1 MAAGE
6 GALAVHGMAAM
17 QASLPPTVHPVEHSL
32 ATASQLQV
40 AGVVAAAPPTSHT
53 QMDSSPAATP
63 AAAAPVLSLGAGKV
77 DEQPGVDPSQQAPA
91 TGFEPGSPMDTD
103 AAGEQAVMPGAEQA
117 VVGGVG
123 GGGGQLAAAEG
134 AGGLLAEAEDE
145 GGQMAVVAEGPGGL
159 PAEVEDGGVGGAQAD
174 VKDGAAEPEPGAVAE
189 EVPLAD
195 LAALCQD
202 QLRQRLELAA
212 LAGLGPVLLPAAE
225 SACEQLVSQGVG
237 ANGPEPGQSPEEA
250 ADAVWRKANDI
261 LWSAAEA
268 VGDDCLLAAGYAAD
282 AEALCYGLPAVAVP
296 AVRAACGALLHAADR
311 LELHGAVPQ
320 LRGAAPRVFSAA
332 SLAMLAIIS
341 QASCRHAPSAKPGQV
356 ATGFPGLQ
364 PLLTAAA
371 TALDR
376 GDGRPAGLASYGTVL
391 SQVVLM
397 LGEEHSLALYG
408 CGAEQTM
415 HRPSRAAKSVA
426 MKWMKGST
434 GLAGMGDEEA
444 SPVQHPR
451 YTNPGAA
458 ATRTEK
464 RRWLQQDPLNL
475 EEAAPGMSG
484 APDKASVTKAGQER
498 TTYRGVRPRAV
509 GGFLAEIRTAQNER
523 R

>member
-1 MAAGE
+1 MCGGGGVTRHRAAAYAWAVWWCVLYA
-6 GALAVHGMAAM
+6 GAPAPWLQLGN
-17 QASLPPTVHPVEHSL
+17 LEHSL
-32 ATASQLQV
+32 QSNTLIVNHYKTVFLSVWSSHRMACTWPIHGIHMVTVAYHLQPV
-40 AGVVAAAPPTSHT
+40 AG
-53 QMDSSPAATP
+53 
-63 AAAAPVLSLGAGKV
+63 
-77 DEQPGVDPSQQAPA
+77 APA
-91 TGFEPGSPMDTD
+91 QILMSPK
-103 AAGEQAVMPGAEQA
+103 AVP
-117 VVGGVG
+117 
-123 GGGGQLAAAEG
+123 
-134 AGGLLAEAEDE
+134 
-145 GGQMAVVAEGPGGL
+145 PH
-159 PAEVEDGGVGGAQAD
+159 
-174 VKDGAAEPEPGAVAE
+174 
-189 EVPLAD
+189 
-195 LAALCQD
+195 ALM
-202 QLRQRLELAA
+202 LH
-212 LAGLGPVLLPAAE
+212 AGLGPVLLPAAE

-320 LRGAAPRVFSAA
+320 LRCAAPRVFSAA

-397 LGEEHSLALYG
+397 LGEEHSLAMYG

-426 MKWMKGST
+426 MKWMKGSS
-434 GLAGMGDEEA
+434 GLAGMVSGCPRDGCG
-444 SPVQHPR
+444 SRTFDCQPVVLTGHDREVLP
-451 YTNPGAA
+451 AA
-458 ATRTEK
+458 ARRRAPRILSSLPRNAGHHQPSLLSSRAKREAWPSGHRLSRTAAVTNSCGDSTGP
-464 RRWLQQDPLNL
+464 RGRPASRVGQLRHGPITGGADAGGGAQPGYVWLWSRADH
-475 EEAAPGMSG
+475 APAKQSC
-484 APDKASVTKAGQER
+484 QER
-498 TTYRGVRPRAV
+498 CHEVDEGQHRPGRHGEWLPQEWV
-509 GGFLAEIRTAQNER
+509 WLSKG
-523 R
+523 